1 MSDKFLR
8 HPKIMKKLLVFPI
21 LLITYLAVGQ
31 VGIGTTSPNPDAV
44 LDISSTTSGLLLPRL
59 ALTNTNNPSPLTT
72 DVSGMVVY
80 NTAIAGDVT
89 PGFYVNDGIDWIR
102 LGSTSNSDWSLTGNA
117 GTTAGINFI
126 GTTDAQDLYLYTNN
140 NEQLRITTGGHA
152 RITTTTS
159 DNNPSFAWQG
169 DVNTG
174 MRRLGADQ
182 LALVAGGTNLVELT
196 ETGTGNEVKI
206 NPGTTVDTDLKLE
219 SMSNSDLFLVSG
231 VNNQVSINT
240 PTPTAG
246 DFFSV
251 TGDYAINAYS
261 NGNDETSI
269 YADASGDTAV
279 SVYGYAPGTAAVGIV
294 GVGEVT
300 SAIVPPEGA
309 GGAFTGQ
316 DIGMA
321 AYRFSNVNTNNE
333 GGAYIVGK
341 MDTGTLVAN
350 QYSYVSARIGGTWYK
365 INGTGSVATIVDT
378 PEGGRVNMFCPE
390 APEILF
396 EDHGQGKLVNGEATI
411 VLDSIFT
418 HNIIVNEK
426 HPLRVYVQL
435 EGDCNGVYVTD
446 KSLKGFSVKEL
457 AKGKSNVAFSYQ
469 VVANRKDELAKDG
482 TVNSKNADVRFP
494 KAATPM
500 KQKKIASKKYRN

>member
-1 MSDKFLR
+1 
-8 HPKIMKKLLVFPI
+8 MKKLLVFPV
-21 LLITYLAVGQ
+21 LLITYLTVGQ
-31 VGIGTTSPNPDAV
+31 VGIGTTSPNSDAI
-44 LDISSTTSGLLLPRL
+44 LDITSSTSGLLLPRL
-59 ALTNTNNPSPLTT
+59 ALSDTTNPSPLST
-72 DVSGMVVY
+72 DVAGMIVY
-80 NTAIAGDVT
+80 NTATAGDVT
-89 PGFYVNDGIDWIR
+89 PGFYYNDGTDWVR
-102 LGSTSNSDWSLTGNA
+102 LGNSTNSDWSLAGNS
-117 GTTAGINFI
+117 GTTAGTNFL
-126 GTTDAQDLYLYTNN
+126 GTTDAQELHIYTNN

-152 RITTTTS
+152 RITTSTS
-159 DNNPSFAWQG
+159 DANPSFAWHG

-174 MRRLGADQ
+174 IRRLGADQ
-182 LALVAGGTNLVELT
+182 LALVAGGTPLVELA
-196 ETGTGNEVKI
+196 ETGSGNEVKI
-206 NPGTTVDTDLKLE
+206 NPGTTVDTDFKVE

-231 VNNQVSINT
+231 TNNQVSINT
-240 PTPTAG
+240 ASPSAG
-246 DFFSV
+246 DYFSV

-261 NGNDETSI
+261 NGDDDTSI
-269 YADASGDTAV
+269 YSDASGDRAV
-279 SVYGYAPGTAAVGIV
+279 AMYGYAPGTAGVGVV

-300 SAIVPPEGA
+300 SAVVPPQGS

-321 AYRFSNVNTNNE
+321 AYRYSNANTNDE

-341 MDTGTLVAN
+341 MNTTTLVAN

-396 EDHGQGKLVNGEATI
+396 EDHGQGKLVNGEARI
-411 VLDSIFT
+411 ELDPIFT
-418 HNIIVNEK
+418 HNIVVNEK

-435 EGDCNGVYVTD
+435 EGDCNGVYVSN

-457 AKGKSNVAFSYQ
+457 LKGRSNVSFSYQ
-469 VVANRKDELAKDG
+469 VVANRKDELAMDG

-500 KQKKIASKKYRN
+500 KQIKKSAKKYK